1 MVLQALHKHA
11 LLIALLKD
19 SKGQYHLA
27 KDSFRGQ
34 IKAKNCSNVWVGNI
48 DFFFVGGR
56 RKKQLN
62 YSSCYNDD

>member
-1 MVLQALHKHA
+1 MVLQAAHEHA

-34 IKAKNCSNVWVGNI
+34 IKAKNCSNVVAGII
-48 DFFFVGGR
+48 DFLRENRQKLLIV
-56 RKKQLN
+56 
-62 YSSCYNDD
+62 S

>member
-1 MVLQALHKHA
+1 MVLQAAHKHA

-34 IKAKNCSNVWVGNI
+34 IKAKICSNVGAGII
-48 DFFFVGGR
+48 DF
-56 RKKQLN
+56 
-62 YSSCYNDD
+62 